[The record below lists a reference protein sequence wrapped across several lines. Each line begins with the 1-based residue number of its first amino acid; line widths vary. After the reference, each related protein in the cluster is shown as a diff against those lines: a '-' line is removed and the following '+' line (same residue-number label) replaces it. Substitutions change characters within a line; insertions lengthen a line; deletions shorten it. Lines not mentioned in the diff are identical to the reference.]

1 MPRSLREFGHLA
13 RPSGI
18 PLRLLLQRLDDGKP
32 LQQMGAHLDLASDD
46 VDAEVQRHLELG
58 AGYAHEDKGWVTL
71 RDPSGREYCVAAR
84 NALTGA

>member
-1 MPRSLREFGHLA
+1 
-13 RPSGI
+13 
-18 PLRLLLQRLDDGKP
+18 
-32 LQQMGAHLDLASDD
+32 MGAHLDLASDD